1 MKEKEH
7 TIISC
12 LCFTAPFAL
21 QVRWW
26 GEAGASAQT
35 LLTNEIRLRRLD
47 FKAVIKVSFYLIAVG
62 FDCCRARLHSRSVWK
77 QWRKPKD
84 KGVCAW
90 LCVCVRVFE
99 WTKGGQVRGSWEW
112 RVRMRGV
119 WGWRS
124 HTGRGHWC
132 GQRDCALTMSQST
145 NRPCMTG
152 LGQQLMA
159 PNYSFSVLQKAA
171 ADAWPPE
178 MSLPHK
184 CTKQLTCLE
193 SRKVYFYHSF
203 PSSKCRIK
211 RSWDDW
217 AVWARGLR
225 WGLGKG
231 GKKNQDIER
240 EEGPGWGGQTDVS
253 PWRDI
258 FFFPTG
264 CLLRSGLMWCWRDR
278 DVRMN

>member
-1 MKEKEH
+1 MKE
-7 TIISC
+7 TRG
-12 LCFTAPFAL
+12 
-21 QVRWW
+21 QR
-26 GEAGASAQT
+26 
-35 LLTNEIRLRRLD
+35 
-47 FKAVIKVSFYLIAVG
+47 
-62 FDCCRARLHSRSVWK
+62 
-77 QWRKPKD
+77 
-84 KGVCAW
+84 
-90 LCVCVRVFE
+90 CVCLIVRVFE
-99 WTKGGQVRGSWEW
+99 RTKGGQVRGSWEW
-112 RVRMRGV
+112 RGRMRGV

-145 NRPCMTG
+145 NWPCMTG

-178 MSLPHK
+178 MSLPRK

-193 SRKVYFYHSF
+193 SGEACFYRCF
-203 PSSKCRIK
+203 FSSKCRIK

-217 AVWARGLR
+217 AVWAWGPC
-225 WGLGKG
+225 WGLGEG

-253 PWRDI
+253 PWRD
-258 FFFPTG
+258 FFFFFRQDASCG
-264 CLLRSGLMWCWRDR
+264 RG
-278 DVRMN
+278 